1 MSMKPAIAA
10 AAVALASLAFPALAA
25 DYENGKKLAT
35 EKMCATCHGEKGD
48 QPNTPQTPK
57 LAGQYA
63 DYIEHALLSYQ
74 KGTRQNPMMSPMAK
88 GLSKH
93 EIRDL
98 AWYFSKQQGLAKK
111 Y

>member
-1 MSMKPAIAA
+1 MRHAIAA
-10 AAVALASLAFPALAA
+10 AGVMMLTSLALPALAA

-35 EKMCATCHGEKGD
+35 EKLCATCHGEKGD

-63 DYIEHALLSYQ
+63 DYLEHALLSYQ
-74 KGTRQNPMMSPMAK
+74 KGSRENPMMSPMAK
-88 GLSKH
+88 GLSKQD
-93 EIRDL
+93 IRDL
-98 AWYFSKQQGLAKK
+98 ALYFSKQQGLAKK

>member
-1 MSMKPAIAA
+1 MSMRSAIAV
-10 AAVALASLAFPALAA
+10 AAVLLAALALPSTAA
-25 DYENGKKLAT
+25 DFDNGKKLAT
-35 EKMCATCHGEKGD
+35 EKLCATCHGEKGD

-63 DYIEHALLSYQ
+63 DYLEHALLAYQ
-74 KGTRQNPMMSPMAK
+74 KGTRENPMMSPMAK
-88 GLSKH
+88 GLSKQ

-98 AWYFSKQQGLAKK
+98 AWYFSKQKGLAKK